1 MDTFLQVLT
10 MAWIV
15 LGFLLISFNVQ
26 ISLLFCPQVL
36 GICGDTWQL
45 WRMRAYVIQVVWNL
59 LVFGLGFANTLVQQI
74 TDNVT
79 FTLSHEK
86 YYPNDT
92 SGYWNYAF
100 YRNGKPID
108 DWDADA
114 TPFQKAMNPSN
125 RLYPEFELDAEGLNE
140 SNPEYFTVAFD
151 RLSEQKARAY
161 IESFNR
167 ERGELA
173 NPMAIP
179 TCLVMWIGV
188 SLLAPFWLLVFEA
201 LGIMAILFPGLFL
214 ICFGPT
220 LWTVMRS
227 LGFIGWITSLFHDI

>member
-1 MDTFLQVLT
+1 MDTFLQVLA

-15 LGFLLISFNVQ
+15 LEFFLNPFNVQ
-26 ISLLFCPQVL
+26 ISSLYCPQIL
-36 GICGDTWQL
+36 GISGDTWEL

-59 LVFGLGFANTLVQQI
+59 LFFGLGFGNTLFHQA
-74 TDNVT
+74 TDKII

-86 YYPNDT
+86 YYPNG
-92 SGYWNYAF
+92 SNGNWNYTF

-108 DWDADA
+108 DWDDNA

-140 SNPEYFTVAFD
+140 SHPEYLTVAFHC
-151 RLSEQKARAY
+151 LSETKTRAY
-161 IESFNR
+161 IENFNR
-167 ERGELA
+167 EHGELP
-173 NPMAIP
+173 NPLAIP
-179 TCLVMWIGV
+179 ACLMMWLGV
-188 SLLAPFWLLVFEA
+188 SVLAPFWPLVFEA